1 MLTDTLIFKEDIEN
15 ILGDKNIPWSKLDGK
30 TVLVT
35 GATGL
40 IGFWLVNALVCYG
53 KASPAPPRV
62 LAFVRNPEK
71 AKAMYAQYEREGRL
85 AFIEGDICRKPET
98 GEGVDYIIH
107 AASETASNSFVSK
120 PVETIHTALSGTK
133 NMLELAREQKCKGFI
148 YLSSMEAYG
157 SPTDESPLT
166 EDAPAYFSTGSVRSS
181 YPESKRMCEVLTTA
195 YAEEYGIPA
204 RSIRLAQ
211 TFGPGVAK
219 TDARVFA
226 DFSRKALAGEN
237 IVLATKG
244 DSKRMYLYTADAVRA
259 ILTVLLKGENGQ
271 CYNAANESSYCSI
284 LEMAQLV
291 SELFSGGK
299 SKILFDKDEK
309 NARKYPPAHK
319 LYLDIS
325 RLKELGWTAKASLEE
340 MFERMVC
347 AMDEVS

>member
-1 MLTDTLIFKEDIEN
+1 MLTDTPIFKEDIEN

-53 KASPAPPRV
+53 KISPAPPRV

-71 AKAMYAQYEREGRL
+71 AKAMYAQYAGDDRL
-85 AFIEGDICRKPET
+85 AFIEGDVCRKPET

-107 AASETASNSFVSK
+107 AASETASSSFVSK

-148 YLSSMEAYG
+148 FLSSMEAYG

-195 YAEEYGIPA
+195 YAEEYSIPA
-204 RSIRLAQ
+204 KSIRLAQ

-226 DFSRKALAGEN
+226 DFSRKALSGED
-237 IVLATKG
+237 IVFATKG

-299 SKILFDKDEK
+299 SKIVFHIDSNQSKKFLATHRLRMDVS
-309 NARKYPPAHK
+309 K
-319 LYLDIS
+319 L
-325 RLKELGWTAKASLEE
+325 EGLGWMPGIPLGE
-340 MFERMVC
+340 MFERMVSV
-347 AMDEVS
+347 MNR